1 MFLTSTE
8 AGKRLGIDKQTIRE
22 WHKNGKLIPDYITQ
36 GGQRRY
42 SEEQI
47 NAYLADKQGKKAR
60 KVIGYCRVSSIKQKE
75 DLERQVERM
84 KLYLTAQ
91 GRPFEIIEDIGSG
104 INYNKKG
111 IKELINLICKGE
123 VEKITVLYKDRLMR
137 FGFDLFKNMCE
148 QFNTMIEIAEINAK
162 TEQEELVEDLVQI
175 ITVFSCKL
183 QGKRAKRTRE
193 MIKELIENVQGYES
207 SAAADG
213 GTEEK
218 T

>member
-1 MFLTSTE
+1 MFLTSGE
-8 AGKRLGIDKQTIRE
+8 AGERLGVDRQTIRA
-22 WHKNGKLIPDYITQ
+22 WHKQGKLIPEYITQ

-47 NAYLADKQGKKAR
+47 NEYLQKKQGIKER
-60 KVIGYCRVSSIKQKE
+60 KVIGYCRVSSAKQKA

-91 GRPFEIIEDIGSG
+91 GKPFEIIEDVGSG

-111 IKELINLICKGE
+111 IQELINLICRGE
-123 VEKITVLYKDRLMR
+123 VEKVIILYKDRLMR
-137 FGFDLFKNMCE
+137 FGFDLFKSICDRH
-148 QFNTMIEIAEINAK
+148 NTMIEIVETNAK

-183 QGKRAKRTRE
+183 QGKRSKQTKE
-193 MIKELIENVQGYES
+193 MIKELLAHVQSCES
-207 SAAADG
+207 TTETDG
-213 GTEEK
+213 GTGEEI
-218 T
+218 

>member
-8 AGKRLGIDKQTIRE
+8 AGKRLGIDKQTIRD
-22 WHKNGKLIPDYITQ
+22 WHKKGKLIPDYITQ

-47 NAYLADKQGKKAR
+47 NAFLANREEQKER
-60 KVIGYCRVSSIKQKE
+60 KVIGYCRVSSQKQKA
-75 DLERQVERM
+75 DLARQTERM
-84 KLYLTAQ
+84 RLYLAAQ
-91 GRPFEIIEDIGSG
+91 GKPFEIIEDVGSG

-111 IKELINLICKGE
+111 IQELINLICRRE
-123 VEKITVLYKDRLMR
+123 IEKVVVLYKDRLMR
-137 FGFDLFKNMCE
+137 FGFELFKNMCD
-148 QFNTMIEIAEINAK
+148 QFNTVIEIVETNIK

-193 MIKELIENVQGYES
+193 MIKELIENVQGDENS
-207 SAAADG
+207 ITADSG
-213 GTEEK
+213 AGEEI
-218 T
+218 